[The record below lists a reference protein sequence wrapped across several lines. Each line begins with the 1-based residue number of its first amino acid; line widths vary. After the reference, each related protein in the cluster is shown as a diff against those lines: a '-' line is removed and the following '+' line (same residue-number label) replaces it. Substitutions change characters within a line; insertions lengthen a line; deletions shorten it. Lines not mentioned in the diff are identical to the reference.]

1 MKRKGFLLIWAVT
14 ALTAGGILI
23 SGMAFS
29 LHRALDWEARREAE
43 LEEALIAQDVMERA
57 KYFLR
62 FGKGA
67 MPHSGAVTRNG
78 RTYDIEV
85 RQEKELLQEV
95 PMVRVRCLVKGKESG
110 GFVLETL
117 LEDGL

>member
-29 LHRALDWEARREAE
+29 LHQALDLEARREAE
-43 LEEALIAQDVMERA
+43 LDEALIAQDVMERA

-67 MPHSGAVTRNG
+67 MPHSGTVTG
-78 RTYDIEV
+78 MAA
-85 RQEKELLQEV
+85 
-95 PMVRVRCLVKGKESG
+95 PMI
-110 GFVLETL
+110 
-117 LEDGL
+117 